1 MAPEVLYRVLYNVS
15 KTPTNPSLLKTITP
29 AILPGY
35 CRYKVRFADYPGI
48 VAESGHTVRGTYV
61 TGLTPDNVRNLD
73 LFEGSEY
80 VRKEVMVRLL
90 ATKNK
95 DEGIMG
101 EAVETGEQK
110 TAQTYVFLDRMG
122 LESEEWDFEYFK
134 REKLRN
140 WVGRSEEY
148 AGQIYFLLLYT
159 LQGTGKNV
167 LTRKSIDVDAAGSY
181 DVQVSNEGK
190 HDPTGGRGVG
200 GAISQQ
206 LKDEVEAKY
215 KEKWMAE
222 ELSRIREQEQ
232 RVS

>member
-1 MAPEVLYRVLYNVS
+1 MAESNLPTTYNAFFYGTLMAPEVLYRVLYNIS

-29 AILPGY
+29 AVLPDY
-35 CRYKVRFADYPGI
+35 CRHKVRYADYPGI

-80 VRKEVMVRLL
+80 VRKEVTVRLL
-90 ATKNK
+90 ATKNQ

-101 EAVETGEQK
+101 EAAETGEERP
-110 TAQTYVFLDRMG
+110 AQTYVFLDRTG

-148 AGQIYFLLLYT
+148 AE
-159 LQGTGKNV
+159 
-167 LTRKSIDVDAAGSY
+167 VDAGGSY
-181 DVQVSNEGK
+181 EVQESKEEK

-206 LKDEVEAKY
+206 LKDEIEAKY